1 MKVLKFGGSSVGS
14 PESIQ
19 KVRNIALSQS
29 EPSIIVVSALGG
41 VTDML
46 LQISEMAREG
56 DDSYKE
62 LLEGLRERHY
72 QMCQIVIENPSD
84 REKLI
89 YELDSLFERLG
100 RICEGVAL
108 LRVLPKKTSDEIV
121 SFGERLSSR
130 IVSALIPGSS
140 LYDSLDFI
148 RTTPKYGKDVVDAA
162 LTGELIRKTFG
173 GFGDIRSIAPNRLTS
188 LSSGMQPPSS

>member
-62 LLEGLRERHY
+62 LLEGLRER
-72 QMCQIVIENPSD
+72 ITEN
-84 REKLI
+84 
-89 YELDSLFERLG
+89 
-100 RICEGVAL
+100 AL
-108 LRVLPKKTSDEIV
+108 
-121 SFGERLSSR
+121 
-130 IVSALIPGSS
+130 
-140 LYDSLDFI
+140 
-148 RTTPKYGKDVVDAA
+148 
-162 LTGELIRKTFG
+162 
-173 GFGDIRSIAPNRLTS
+173 
-188 LSSGMQPPSS
+188 